1 MQFCDNDCIN
11 LANIHPDDHKFA
23 LFKSL
28 SQSFQLASV
37 QLNIPFIHSRRG
49 LKTGKGQARFSWEA
63 SVFVML
69 RSKEKPRNGFSVLAA
84 QVIEREPKNE
94 RWGREGRKETLSD
107 KPQDFENPARQSTG
121 S

>member
-1 MQFCDNDCIN
+1 MKFCVNDCIN

-37 QLNIPFIHSRRG
+37 QLNILFIHSGRG

-69 RSKEKPRNGFSVLAA
+69 RSKERPRNGIFGFGS
-84 QVIEREPKNE
+84 
-94 RWGREGRKETLSD
+94 
-107 KPQDFENPARQSTG
+107 ARYRTRAKK
-121 S
+121 